1 MDATIHPSLPPEAVA
16 GIQGQIDELL
26 PLVADREPLS
36 AAVAQA
42 HAAVKA
48 REQQIVANCGVPYDR
63 RTGAVHPALAPLRH
77 ALKAAQARLRA
88 NDEVLQKIES
98 LRRVLATGRSRPE
111 FVCRQ
116 APPVRDLEPGTKMV
130 FDETGRPRIERIESK
145 TRKVCEFT
153 GERGA
158 DYERRRRAGN

>member
-26 PLVADREPLS
+26 PLVADREPLL

-42 HAAVKA
+42 HAAIKA
-48 REQQIVANCGVPYDR
+48 KEAAIVAACGVPYDS
-63 RTGAVHPALAPLRH
+63 RTGAYHPALAPLRH
-77 ALKAAQARLRA
+77 ALRAAQNKLRA
-88 NDEVLQKIES
+88 NDEVIQKIES

-111 FVCRQ
+111 FRCYQ

-145 TRKVCEFT
+145 TRKVCEFD
-153 GERGA
+153 GEAGK
-158 DYERRRRAGN
+158 ERRRQRHN